1 MVVVAGTL
9 TPGLRL
15 ANGRDFGEGSAVRK
29 NSGMQSFVQSYG
41 YFALVVLS
49 IVESACAP
57 IPSEVTFGFAGA
69 FCTVAVGGAAHFS
82 LWLVILIGTL
92 GSLVGS
98 IIAYEVGRTAGR
110 TIVDRWGKW
119 ILLTHKDLDAAERW
133 FEKYGSISVLV
144 GRVLPV
150 VRSAI
155 SVPAGIAEMKRGR
168 FMVLTVI
175 GSFVWVTL
183 LASLGYAAGSN
194 WQHVSKDFHAV
205 QAPTIIV
212 LALLIIWAFWL
223 RFRSVRAQDAQRGK
237 HAR

>member
-1 MVVVAGTL
+1 
-9 TPGLRL
+9 
-15 ANGRDFGEGSAVRK
+15 
-29 NSGMQSFVQSYG
+29 MQSFVQSYG

-49 IVESACAP
+49 IIESACAP

-69 FCTVAVGGAAHFS
+69 FCTVAVGGASHFS

-119 ILLTHKDLDAAERW
+119 ILLTHEDLDAAERG
-133 FEKYGSISVLV
+133 FAKYGSISVLI

-168 FMVLTVI
+168 FMVLTLL
-175 GSFVWVTL
+175 GSAAWVSL
-183 LASLGYAAGSN
+183 LAGLGYAAGNN
-194 WQHVSKDFHAV
+194 WRHISKDFHMFQTPVLVVLVVLIAWGFWHRWRTV
-205 QAPTIIV
+205 RRHYAPKH
-212 LALLIIWAFWL
+212 
-223 RFRSVRAQDAQRGK
+223 RSN
-237 HAR
+237 